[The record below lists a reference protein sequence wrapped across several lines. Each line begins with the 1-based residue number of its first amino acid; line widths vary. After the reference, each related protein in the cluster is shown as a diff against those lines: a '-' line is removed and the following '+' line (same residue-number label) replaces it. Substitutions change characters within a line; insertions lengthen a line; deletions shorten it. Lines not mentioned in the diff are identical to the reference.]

1 MTGIFVTRGE
11 VETIALGEKFG
22 NELRSGDFV
31 AMYGDIGAGKTH
43 FVQGVCRALNVKEV
57 VNSPTFT
64 IINEYHGKLD
74 VYHID
79 LYRVSSLKEI
89 LDLGFEEYLDAGA
102 VCIVEWAEKLNGI
115 MPEKRYE
122 VTMTIG
128 GENIRNINI
137 NQV

>member
-64 IINEYHGKLD
+64 IVNEYHGKLD